1 MVYRTPGPIGT
12 TLSLASDVAE
22 ERPYFTLRELPAALA
37 YYRAEGYVVLRGL
50 VPGAATQRV
59 RAAFERHVR
68 PYRGHIYR
76 QTTANPERHVFTPD
90 GFMLNPI
97 QNIQDLP
104 SRPFAPYRAAV
115 LDLLTG
121 PGPVAVLT
129 ALYGEAPRIVQTMH
143 FEGNSATWAHQDG
156 YYLDS
161 EQQGAMTGLW
171 VALEDIAPGAGRF
184 FVCPRSHLLTLPKN
198 RSELAVADHHATYKD
213 FIAGVIR
220 REALACH
227 APALAAGD
235 VLFWNSWTIH
245 GSLATTQRGV
255 SRASLTCHAIPRSH
269 RFLQFQS
276 RLRTIRP
283 RLVNGIEVHCP
294 KDLDRLR
301 NRAVLLVEVRAPRLF
316 RAAKR
321 WAIRRLT
328 R

>member
-1 MVYRTPGPIGT
+1 VYETPGPIGT
-12 TLSLASDVAE
+12 LVKIASDVAE
-22 ERPYFTLRELPAALA
+22 EQPYFTLEQLPAALD
-37 YYRAEGYVVLRGL
+37 YYACEGYVVLRGL
-50 VPGAATQRV
+50 VPRPAVARV
-59 RAAFERHVR
+59 RQTFDARVR
-68 PYRGHIYR
+68 PFRGHIYR
-76 QTTANPERHVFTPD
+76 QTTANPERHVFTPE

-104 SRPFAPYRAAV
+104 SRPFAPYREAV

-121 PGPVAVLT
+121 PGPVAFLT
-129 ALYGEAPRIVQTMH
+129 ALFGEPPRLVQTMH

-161 EQQGAMTGLW
+161 EQQGSMAGVW

-184 FVCPRSHLLTLPKN
+184 FVCPRSHRLELPKN
-198 RSELAVADHHATYKD
+198 SAELAISDHHANYKS
-213 FIAGVIR
+213 FIAGVIAER
-220 REALACH
+220 SLACR

-245 GSLATTQRGV
+245 GSLPTTQRGV
-255 SRASLTCHAIPRSH
+255 SRASLTCHAIPRGH

-276 RLRTIRP
+276 RLRSIRA
-283 RLVNGIEVHCP
+283 REVNGIEVHCP
-294 KDLDRLR
+294 KSLDRWR
-301 NRAVLLVEVRAPRLF
+301 NRAILFAEVRWPRLF

>member
-1 MVYRTPGPIGT
+1 MVYETPGPLGT
-12 TLSLASDVAE
+12 TLSIAASVAE
-22 ERPYFTLRELPAALA
+22 ERPYFTLRELPAALD

-50 VPGAATQRV
+50 VPRAATEEVRGLFDRV
-59 RAAFERHVR
+59 VR

-76 QTTANPERHVFTPD
+76 QTTANPERHVFTAE

-104 SRPFAPYRAAV
+104 SRPFAPYREAV
-115 LDLLTG
+115 LKLLTG

-129 ALYGEAPRIVQTMH
+129 ALFGQPPRLVQTMQ
-143 FEGNSATWAHQDG
+143 FEGNSATWAHQDA

-161 EQQGAMTGLW
+161 AEQGSMVGLW

-184 FVCPRSHLLTLPKN
+184 YVCPRSHLLALPKN
-198 RSELAVADHHATYKD
+198 RAELAIADHHADYKR
-213 FIAGVIR
+213 FIGQVIAER
-220 REALACH
+220 GLECR

-235 VLFWNSWTIH
+235 VLVWHSWTIH
-245 GSLATTQRGV
+245 GSLPTTTPAA
-255 SRASLTCHAIPRSH
+255 SRRSLTCHAIPRAH
-269 RFLQFQS
+269 GFLQFQS
-276 RLRTIRP
+276 RLRRIRP

-294 KDLDRLR
+294 KQQDRLR
-301 NRAVLLVEVRAPRLF
+301 NRALLWAEVRAPGLY

-321 WAIRRLT
+321 WAIRHLT